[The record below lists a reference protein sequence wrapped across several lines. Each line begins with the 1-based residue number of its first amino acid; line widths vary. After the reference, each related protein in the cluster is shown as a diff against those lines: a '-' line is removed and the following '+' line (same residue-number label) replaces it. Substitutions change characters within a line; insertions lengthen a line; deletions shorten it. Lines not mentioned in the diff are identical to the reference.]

1 MAMDRHQR
9 RMTAPD
15 VSAMAKTS
23 GRRES
28 GSGSHGHSGG
38 SVPKFKPSPQK
49 LHGSSKSLPM
59 HPHHLHHISSSSL
72 RLTRSRSPEEGSASR
87 HLSPLSSSSIGSR
100 KSLAPPN
107 QASPLRRRRIFGNR
121 TRSASPRNISPRRR
135 QLPTTPFQRRPSK
148 RLEDTLRKF
157 TDFALPFHLDMISQ
171 HRNNINKLQAEGD
184 WVKVRHEVNLASRA
198 VHQLGSL
205 LFEMEILRSYLEPN
219 ELPYFDAKVI
229 PAKTSALVV
238 IHGLQEMCPGTVGN
252 YSHFAQARRLSMA
265 GMRSNSLTEKTRSPE
280 SPVCGTSYNGVRR
293 HSDSET
299 QSCNSLPY
307 SLSEEQSLIQDEPS
321 IHCDSVT
328 LQTQPVATS
337 GISNNNNPLN
347 NRIKIKS
354 SYLVPCHSHPPSPS
368 SNYENPQG
376 NPNNNDITV
385 CESSS
390 SPTLILGDGSIHE
403 SDGATKSLVEK
414 PGTAYSNTRGTGGG
428 GGQGGGGGGGG
439 GSAAGQ
445 AGTVTSPQQQGGG
458 TLEVL
463 YEDPKEDSIS
473 ILSGEDGTATR
484 GELECQGQSVSNL
497 EHDPP
502 PSSIYSSKPP
512 PSQLRTIPNTYKQGT
527 ILSTSLGA
535 VNHWGTTSI
544 NDLDR
549 RKDTLQSWQR
559 LEEEIRD
566 FQLLIAEFSSN
577 VVVTDKSGG
586 DALNTLQNVQNS
598 CRVRTSHIS
607 SSAIYPVAGAL
618 LGTCLGGPVGLLAGV
633 KIGGLAAIGG
643 SVFGYTTGSVI
654 KEHKE
659 RQDYIDDF
667 YACHPNASRPLM
679 TRTASIRQ
687 QESAKRAQ
695 SLPDVL
701 NDEDD
706 GLLATDSSPLLARP
720 RSNSIRTRKRSTQAK
735 SPSRCQYYAIMSESG
750 GSHPNMA
757 MGNSQHQQ
765 YRPKPHQQLHHLQR
779 HQQQQQQQQQ
789 QQPQQQHHQLARSSS
804 AQRAATRS
812 VENLLCD

>member
-347 NRIKIKS
+347 NRIK
-354 SYLVPCHSHPPSPS
+354 
-368 SNYENPQG
+368 
-376 NPNNNDITV
+376 
-385 CESSS
+385 
-390 SPTLILGDGSIHE
+390 
-403 SDGATKSLVEK
+403 
-414 PGTAYSNTRGTGGG
+414 
-428 GGQGGGGGGGG
+428 
-439 GSAAGQ
+439 
-445 AGTVTSPQQQGGG
+445 GGG

>member
-280 SPVCGTSYNGVRR
+280 SP
-293 HSDSET
+293 
-299 QSCNSLPY
+299 
-307 SLSEEQSLIQDEPS
+307 
-321 IHCDSVT
+321 
-328 LQTQPVATS
+328 
-337 GISNNNNPLN
+337 
-347 NRIKIKS
+347 IKS

-735 SPSRCQYYAIMSESG
+735 PSSCVIS
-750 GSHPNMA
+750 
-757 MGNSQHQQ
+757 
-765 YRPKPHQQLHHLQR
+765 
-779 HQQQQQQQQQ
+779 
-789 QQPQQQHHQLARSSS
+789 
-804 AQRAATRS
+804 
-812 VENLLCD
+812 